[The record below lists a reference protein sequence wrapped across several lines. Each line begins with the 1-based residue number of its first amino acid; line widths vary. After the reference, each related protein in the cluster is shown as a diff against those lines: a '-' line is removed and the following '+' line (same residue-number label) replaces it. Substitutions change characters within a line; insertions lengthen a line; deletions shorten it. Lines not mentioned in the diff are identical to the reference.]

1 MFNDKAFIADA
12 KVTESV
18 PDTITFNSSDISTMK
33 AILAAVELADQLKK
47 KVFYGREV
55 KDDVVRDSSIE
66 AMTQLFASALPSDQ
80 DFTITNK
87 EHIRICHSILGMVTE
102 SGELIKVFMDIIS
115 NGDYDRINFLEE
127 LGDAQWYTGT
137 ALDATNA
144 TYQTLF
150 DLVIAKL
157 KKRYPN
163 GKFESDRAINRDTV
177 EEYRVMTDQT
187 K

>member
-1 MFNDKAFIADA
+1 MINDAAFIADA

-18 PDTITFNSSDISTMK
+18 PDSIVFTSAEISAMK
-33 AILAAVELADQLKK
+33 AILAVVELADQLKK

-55 KDDVVRDSSIE
+55 KEDIIRSNTIE
-66 AMTQLFASALPSDQ
+66 AMSQLFVSALPSDE
-80 DFTITNK
+80 DFIITDK

-102 SGELIKVFMDIIS
+102 SGELIKVFMDIVL
-115 NGDYDRINFLEE
+115 NGEYDRINFLEE

-163 GKFESDRAINRDTV
+163 GKFESERAIHRDV
-177 EEYRVMTDQT
+177 DEEYRVMTDHST
-187 K
+187 